1 MDEVW
6 KREEVESPCVK
17 LCIIHEDSG
26 FCMGCYR
33 TRYEIE
39 GWSRMSGE
47 GRSAKMLV
55 LPERAPWVKGARRGG
70 RRR

>member
-33 TRYEIE
+33 TRHEIA

-47 GRSAKMLV
+47 ERRERMLI
-55 LPERAPWVKGARRGG
+55 LPDRAPLVKGKRRGG
-70 RRR
+70 RRG